1 MGYVGALQ
9 TDDKH
14 FGKGYGKLVTKCLA
28 KQIAM
33 SGDDVYAAIYESN
46 IASCKLFSGLGF
58 DVVGQVLWII
68 TKYHWE
74 SDGE

>member
-1 MGYVGALQ
+1 MGYLGALQ

-14 FGKGYGKLVTKCLA
+14 FGKGYGKSVTKCLA

-46 IASCKLFSGLGF
+46 IASQCIF
-58 DVVGQVLWII
+58 
-68 TKYHWE
+68 
-74 SDGE
+74 